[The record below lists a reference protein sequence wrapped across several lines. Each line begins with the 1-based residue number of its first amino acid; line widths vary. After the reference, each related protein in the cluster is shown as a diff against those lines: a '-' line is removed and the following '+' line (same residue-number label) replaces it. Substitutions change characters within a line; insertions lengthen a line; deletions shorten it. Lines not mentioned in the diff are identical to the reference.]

1 KIINTHCTKNTAHAS
16 NHMRPNKPQSQGHL
30 THTQPTRTPHKHAAH
45 INKTKLA
52 HYRVLKQHA
61 HNQSSQITDCLRRL
75 GINAV
80 FFPPLFV
87 VFSQRGA
94 LSVAL
99 TGDKST

>member
-1 KIINTHCTKNTAHAS
+1 
-16 NHMRPNKPQSQGHL
+16 MRPNKPQSQGHL
-30 THTQPTRTPHKHAAH
+30 IHTQPNTHTTTKAAH

-52 HYRVLKQHA
+52 HYRVLKQHR
-61 HNQSSQITDCLRRL
+61 HNQSSQNPDCFGRL

-87 VFSQRGA
+87 VLSQRGA